1 MPYEPK
7 IDSREFEVAS
17 LGQHADGWSGDAS
30 GDATDIAIRIW
41 GADRGAGLTW
51 RSESVLV
58 CMVADL
64 VGASRGQI
72 AEESTAVLA
81 AHFDNS
87 RQAVVA
93 AKRIQMAM
101 LEFVACRPGEGA
113 GSAIVIYQPRTSEST
128 GLSGEMVQIE
138 LGQAKPGQILLAE
151 NIAQGL
157 RDLPGIELV
166 APSALGASTDSPAGL
181 PELVWTTPERL
192 AGLRESV
199 GAARSVEGPAV
210 GATLIMDS
218 PYTRRGAL
226 NDAALNEAVPTVM
239 GGDNFAVR
247 DRTSD
252 RSADQ
257 GMIAGDFR
265 ESTKS
270 SLAGMEFE
278 EEPFFTRTR
287 VLLGVVAVVLVGV
300 VIAVLF
306 RPTNVSRRVV
316 PQAQEQTNPAQG
328 TDQKT
333 SGATS
338 SPAEAEVQKPTG
350 ESTAVQSPGK
360 PAAVVPQL
368 PNSGKA
374 KENRAKTKKEV
385 VVAAP
390 VQEVQ
395 EVPTEV
401 GGMSAKD
408 IPRLLDMANKDYGG
422 GRYEKARGEY
432 QTILRLQPSNA
443 EAREGLRKLG
453 IVQGDKN
460 Q

>member
-1 MPYEPK
+1 MPEPK
-7 IDSREFEVAS
+7 IDSREFEVAN
-17 LGQHADGWSGDAS
+17 LDQHTGGWSGGAS
-30 GDATDIAIRIW
+30 GDSTDIAIRIW
-41 GADRGAGLTW
+41 GADRGVGLTW

-58 CMVADL
+58 CMIADL

-72 AEESTAVLA
+72 AEESPAVMA

-101 LEFVACRPGEGA
+101 LEFAACRPGEGV

-128 GLSGEMVQIE
+128 GLSGEMVQME

-166 APSALGASTDSPAGL
+166 APSALGASADSPAGL

-199 GAARSVEGPAV
+199 GVARSVEGPPV

-218 PYTRRGAL
+218 PYARREAS

-247 DRTSD
+247 DRTADRTSD
-252 RSADQ
+252 QSADR
-257 GMIAGDFR
+257 GAIAGNFR
-265 ESTKS
+265 ESTGS

-278 EEPFFTRTR
+278 EEPLFTRTR

-306 RPTNVSRRVV
+306 RPTNVSKRVA
-316 PQAQEQTNPAQG
+316 PQPQEQTGTAQ
-328 TDQKT
+328 TADQKT
-333 SGATS
+333 SGTAS
-338 SPAEAEVQKPTG
+338 PPAEPEVQKPA
-350 ESTAVQSPGK
+350 ESTTVQAPGK
-360 PAAVVPQL
+360 PVVVTPP
-368 PNSGKA
+368 PNSKTA
-374 KENRAKTKKEV
+374 DNRAKKKKDAVTKT
-385 VVAAP
+385 
-390 VQEVQ
+390 Q
-395 EVPTEV
+395 EVPEVPSEV
-401 GGMSAKD
+401 GGMTAKD
-408 IPRLLDMANKDYGG
+408 IPELIKLAKVHAGAGLYD
-422 GRYEKARGEY
+422 KARREF
-432 QTILRLQPSNA
+432 QTVLTLQPGNA
-443 EAREGLRKLG
+443 EAVEGLRKIRIAVEG
-453 IVQGDKN
+453 KEQ
-460 Q
+460 

>member
-1 MPYEPK
+1 MPEPK
-7 IDSREFEVAS
+7 IDSREFEVAN
-17 LGQHADGWSGDAS
+17 LDQHTGGWSGGAS
-30 GDATDIAIRIW
+30 GDGTDIAIRIW
-41 GADRGAGLTW
+41 GADRGVGLTW

-58 CMVADL
+58 CMIADL

-72 AEESTAVLA
+72 AEESPAVMA

-101 LEFVACRPGEGA
+101 LEFAACRPGEGV
-113 GSAIVIYQPRTSEST
+113 GSAIVIYQPRTSESS
-128 GLSGEMVQIE
+128 GLSGEMVQME

-166 APSALGASTDSPAGL
+166 APSALGASADSPAGL

-199 GAARSVEGPAV
+199 GVVRSVEGPPV

-218 PYTRRGAL
+218 PYARREAL

-247 DRTSD
+247 DRT
-252 RSADQ
+252 ADQ
-257 GMIAGDFR
+257 GESFR
-265 ESTKS
+265 GSTGS

-278 EEPFFTRTR
+278 EEPLFTRTR

-306 RPTNVSRRVV
+306 RPTNVSKRVA
-316 PQAQEQTNPAQG
+316 PQPQEQTGTAQ
-328 TDQKT
+328 TAEQKT
-333 SGATS
+333 SGTAS
-338 SPAEAEVQKPTG
+338 PPAEPEVQKPA
-350 ESTAVQSPGK
+350 ESTTVQAPGK
-360 PAAVVPQL
+360 PVVVTPP
-368 PNSGKA
+368 PNSKTA
-374 KENRAKTKKEV
+374 DNRAKKKKDAVTK
-385 VVAAP
+385 A
-390 VQEVQ
+390 Q
-395 EVPTEV
+395 EVPEVPSEV
-401 GGMSAKD
+401 GGMTAKD
-408 IPRLLDMANKDYGG
+408 IPELIKLAKVHAGAGLYD
-422 GRYEKARGEY
+422 KARREF
-432 QTILRLQPSNA
+432 QTVLTLQPGNA
-443 EAREGLRKLG
+443 EAVEGLRKIRIAVEG
-453 IVQGDKN
+453 KEQ
-460 Q
+460 

>member
-1 MPYEPK
+1 MPEPK
-7 IDSREFEVAS
+7 IDSREFEVAN
-17 LGQHADGWSGDAS
+17 LDQHTGGWSGDAS
-30 GDATDIAIRIW
+30 GDGTDIAIRVW
-41 GADRGAGLTW
+41 SADRGAGLTW
-51 RSESVLV
+51 KSESVLV
-58 CMVADL
+58 CMIADL

-72 AEESTAVLA
+72 AEESPALMA

-101 LEFVACRPGEGA
+101 LEFAACRPGEGV
-113 GSAIVIYQPRTSEST
+113 GSAILIYQPRTTEST
-128 GLSGEMVQIE
+128 GLSGEMVQME

-151 NIAQGL
+151 NIARGL

-166 APSALGASTDSPAGL
+166 APSALGASADSPAGL
-181 PELVWTTPERL
+181 PELVWTTPEQLTR
-192 AGLRESV
+192 LRESE
-199 GAARSVEGPAV
+199 GAARIVEGPPV

-218 PYTRRGAL
+218 PYARGV
-226 NDAALNEAVPTVM
+226 NDVALNEAVPPVM

-252 RSADQ
+252 RTSDRSADS
-257 GMIAGDFR
+257 GAIAENFR
-265 ESTKS
+265 ESTGS

-278 EEPFFTRTR
+278 EEPLFTRNR
-287 VLLGVVAVVLVGV
+287 VLLGVVALLLVGV

-306 RPTNVSRRVV
+306 RPTNVSKHAV
-316 PQAQEQTNPAQG
+316 PQQEQTSGAQG
-328 TDQKT
+328 AEQRT
-333 SGATS
+333 SGTTS
-338 SPAEAEVQKPTG
+338 PPAEPEVQKPA
-350 ESTAVQSPGK
+350 ESTTVQSPGK
-360 PAAVVPQL
+360 PAAVVSQP

-374 KENRAKTKKEV
+374 TESRAKKKKE
-385 VVAAP
+385 AALTAP
-390 VQEVQ
+390 AQEVQ
-395 EVPTEV
+395 EVPSEV

-422 GRYEKARGEY
+422 GRYEQARSEY

>member
-1 MPYEPK
+1 MPEPK
-7 IDSREFEVAS
+7 IDSREFEVAN
-17 LGQHADGWSGDAS
+17 LDQHAGGWSGGAS
-30 GDATDIAIRIW
+30 GDGTDIAIRIW
-41 GADRGAGLTW
+41 GVGRGEGLTW

-58 CMVADL
+58 CMIADL

-72 AEESTAVLA
+72 AEESAAVMA

-101 LEFVACRPGEGA
+101 LEFAACRPGEGV

-128 GLSGEMVQIE
+128 GLSGEMVQME

-166 APSALGASTDSPAGL
+166 APSALGASADSPAGL

-199 GAARSVEGPAV
+199 GVARSVEGPPV

-218 PYTRRGAL
+218 PYARREEL
-226 NDAALNEAVPTVM
+226 NDAALNESVPTVM

-247 DRTSD
+247 DRT
-252 RSADQ
+252 ADQ
-257 GMIAGDFR
+257 GESFR
-265 ESTKS
+265 ESTGS

-278 EEPFFTRTR
+278 EEPLFTRTR

-306 RPTNVSRRVV
+306 RPTNASKRVV
-316 PQAQEQTNPAQG
+316 PQPQEQTGTAQ
-328 TDQKT
+328 TADQKT
-333 SGATS
+333 SGTAS
-338 SPAEAEVQKPTG
+338 PPAEPEVQKPA
-350 ESTAVQSPGK
+350 ESTTVQAPGK
-360 PAAVVPQL
+360 PVVVTPP
-368 PNSGKA
+368 PNSKTA
-374 KENRAKTKKEV
+374 DNRAKKKKDAVTK
-385 VVAAP
+385 A
-390 VQEVQ
+390 Q
-395 EVPTEV
+395 EVPEVPSEV
-401 GGMSAKD
+401 GGMTAKD
-408 IPRLLDMANKDYGG
+408 IPELIKLAKVHAGAGLYD
-422 GRYEKARGEY
+422 KARREF
-432 QTILRLQPSNA
+432 QTVLTLQPGNA
-443 EAREGLRKLG
+443 EAVEGLRKIRIAVEG
-453 IVQGDKN
+453 KEQ
-460 Q
+460 